1 VCFLGKHFEI
11 LTVSFTSLAQRIY
24 ICHSQLAFLVL
35 VASILISI
43 TQITHFPSNLTM
55 KTIVL
60 PILLVFC
67 SSLSFTFAQD
77 KELTKIN
84 EALPT
89 KPTVKPD
96 KKHKL
101 LVYSKP
107 SGFRHGSIPTGI
119 KGLRAMAEK
128 TGAFEATF
136 TLETTEFTV
145 EGLKKYDAIVFNNT
159 THVQK
164 AFTEQ
169 AQRDAILNFIKD
181 GKAFIG
187 FHSASDGG
195 IGGKNPWNA
204 YTDMIGGCFA
214 GHPWGAGGKWPFV
227 VEDAKH
233 PVNKAFK
240 NKTFEFSDE
249 IYQYKGYDRSK
260 LRVLVGLD
268 AVKTGKKGNS
278 KTNDY
283 PVSWVRSYGKGRIF
297 YSNFGHNKATWWT
310 PYILQHFLDG
320 IQWALGDID
329 GPADSLPQPKY

>member
-1 VCFLGKHFEI
+1 
-11 LTVSFTSLAQRIY
+11 
-24 ICHSQLAFLVL
+24 
-35 VASILISI
+35 
-43 TQITHFPSNLTM
+43 M
-55 KTIVL
+55 KNTIL
-60 PILLVFC
+60 PIALATAFAFGGI
-67 SSLSFTFAQD
+67 LSAEDKKQD
-77 KELTKIN
+77 KELKQIN
-84 EALPT
+84 EALPA
-89 KPTVKPD
+89 KPTAKPS
-96 KKHKL
+96 KKHKV

-136 TLETTEFTV
+136 TLEAKEFTA
-145 EGLKKYDAIVFNNT
+145 EGLKKYDAIIFNNT

-164 AFTEQ
+164 AFTEK

-195 IGGKNPWNA
+195 MGGKNAWEA

-214 GHPWGAGGKWPFV
+214 GHPWGSGGKWPFV
-227 VEDAKH
+227 VEDSKH
-233 PVNKAFK
+233 PVNQAFK
-240 NKTFEFSDE
+240 DMKTFDYSDE
-249 IYQYKGYDRSK
+249 IYQYKGYERSK

-310 PYILQHFLDG
+310 PYMLQHFLDG

-329 GPADSLPQPKY
+329 GPSESLSKPKY

>member
-1 VCFLGKHFEI
+1 
-11 LTVSFTSLAQRIY
+11 
-24 ICHSQLAFLVL
+24 
-35 VASILISI
+35 
-43 TQITHFPSNLTM
+43 M
-55 KTIVL
+55 KNTIL
-60 PILLVFC
+60 PIALATAFAFGGI
-67 SSLSFTFAQD
+67 LSAEDKKQD
-77 KELTKIN
+77 KELKQIN
-84 EALPT
+84 EALPA
-89 KPTVKPD
+89 KPTAKPS
-96 KKHKL
+96 KKHKV

-136 TLETTEFTV
+136 TLEAKEFTA
-145 EGLKKYDAIVFNNT
+145 EGLKKYDAIIFNNT

-164 AFTEQ
+164 AFTEK

-195 IGGKNPWNA
+195 MGGKNAWEA

-214 GHPWGAGGKWPFV
+214 GHPWGSGGKWPFV
-227 VEDAKH
+227 VEDSKH
-233 PVNKAFK
+233 PVNQAFK
-240 NKTFEFSDE
+240 DMKTFDYSDE
-249 IYQYKGYDRSK
+249 IYQYKGYERSK

-283 PVSWVRSYGKGRIF
+283 PVSWVREYGKGRIF
-297 YSNFGHNKATWWT
+297 YSNFGHNKATWMNVAM
-310 PYILQHFLDG
+310 LQHFLDG
-320 IQWALGDID
+320 IQWALGDLD
-329 GPADSLPQPKY
+329 GPSKSLPLPK